1 MAQLNSDS
9 INVQSIFTVI
19 EIINFGYLLLKLI
32 GYIIC
37 FTLHV
42 FHISGLWF
50 KIILTVELQLFTLS
64 CVMGRW
70 GMFEHL
76 CVLMSGWS
84 TSLLLS
90 NVD

>member
-9 INVQSIFTVI
+9 ISVQSIFTVI

-37 FTLHV
+37 FILHV

-64 CVMGRW
+64 CVMG
-70 GMFEHL
+70 
-76 CVLMSGWS
+76 
-84 TSLLLS
+84 T
-90 NVD
+90 